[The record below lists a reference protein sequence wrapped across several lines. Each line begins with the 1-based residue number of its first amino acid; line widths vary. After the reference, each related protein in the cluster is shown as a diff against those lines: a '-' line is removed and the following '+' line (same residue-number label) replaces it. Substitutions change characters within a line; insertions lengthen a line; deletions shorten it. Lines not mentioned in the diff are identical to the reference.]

1 MSDQSTSAPDK
12 TPKRHFDR
20 HEYYDDLMGGA
31 RRKPALPIAGPAVT
45 WHLAFWAPD
54 DLNDPNDPNDPTL
67 KREIWVKT
75 IEKFILAL
83 YHRLKDRKL
92 NPYTRSL
99 GKEKKQLYLLNNIYR
114 TTDKTGDSPEPLRT
128 KGATRY
134 QTFRVRFYYGSM
146 PVSVSFE
153 LHDEYFT
160 LSTIIDLAWP
170 ADVEPTP
177 DEEGDCATIEGL
189 KKDRTAIKRLTKAIK
204 DFNEIAGEHYKQAK
218 LQRSEK
224 DNKPVHRQ
232 AFEKPYLNIYH
243 TIWDDFFER
252 IFDCPYK
259 AIKEGRSKLGG
270 VFADFRGFVAAVGE
284 KTFISG
290 PGKYLSKD
298 SLEQRIGIKYFGARE
313 AVHRADVLLPWLK
326 ADEGFAQADEAKE
339 PDRTEPVE
347 FTLSLLLRKRALFA
361 TALGAQ
367 LSRRRGQ
374 QGPITYIVLAKNPA
388 RWQVGRLIDRLQM
401 LGTLRL
407 AALYNLPHLIRAD
420 AQLRNLEDSIKEF
433 MSPPLQGQPQ
443 KLEDKLPGWSTTVNE
458 IERQPKDGQADG
470 KTQFAGGLAYRVERS
485 GYYRSQFEGHLDD
498 FRISRIEGFSPFDEA
513 VNRRLAG
520 DYELIRTVGEHH
532 KRLQKILAGLD
543 RRVQTAR
550 THELQQSISEATNKI
565 LQLHNQLEKQ
575 SEASRNLLAQIKE
588 FQKVGE
594 IGFWAFLFPYYS
606 SSVLIHVAGA
616 IYFTAEQNPLGK
628 ENSLEKFP
636 GLELAILLV
645 VIAAGAIGA
654 IRAYCSPKKEQL
666 DDKQPKTVSPVKR
679 TVEGGLA

>member
-1 MSDQSTSAPDK
+1 MSDQSTSAPNK
-12 TPKRHFDR
+12 TPKEHFER
-20 HEYYDDLMGGA
+20 HEHYDDLMGGA

-45 WHLAFWAPD
+45 WHLAFWCPNDPIDPIDVVGA
-54 DLNDPNDPNDPTL
+54 NDPNDPIL
-67 KREIWVKT
+67 RHEIWVKT

-99 GKEKKQLYLLNNIYR
+99 GKEKQQLYLLNNTYLA
-114 TTDKTGDSPEPLRT
+114 TDKTGDSPKSLRT

-170 ADVEPTP
+170 AHVEPTP

-189 KKDRTAIKRLTKAIK
+189 KKDSTAIKLLTKAIK
-204 DFNEIAGEHYKQAK
+204 DFNKIASEHYKQAK

-224 DNKPVHRQ
+224 DNNLVHRQ
-232 AFEKPYLNIYH
+232 AFEEPYHKIYH
-243 TIWDDFFER
+243 IIWDDFFER
-252 IFDCPYK
+252 VFDFPYK
-259 AIKEGRSKLGG
+259 ALKEGRSKLGG
-270 VFADFRGFVAAVGE
+270 VFADFRGFVAAAE
-284 KTFISG
+284 DETFISG

-298 SLEQRIGIKYFGARE
+298 SLEQRIGIKYFDARD

-326 ADEGFAQADEAKE
+326 ADEGFAQADEARE

-347 FTLSLLLRKRALFA
+347 FTLSVLLRKRALFA

-374 QGPITYIVLAKNPA
+374 QGPITYIVLARNPA

-420 AQLRNLEDSIKEF
+420 AQLRNLEDATKDF
-433 MSPPLQGQPQ
+433 MSPQLQRQSQ
-443 KLEDKLPGWSTTVNE
+443 ELKDILPGWSKDFNE
-458 IERQPKDGQADG
+458 IEQQLKDGKAQI
-470 KTQFAGGLAYRVERS
+470 AGGLAYRVERS
-485 GYYRSQFEGHLDD
+485 GYYRSQFEGHLDG
-498 FRISRIEGFSPFDEA
+498 FRIKRIEGFSPFDEA

-532 KRLQKILAGLD
+532 RRLQETLAGLD
-543 RRVQTAR
+543 RRLQSIR
-550 THELQQSISEATNKI
+550 THELQEAIKNETTTIDDLQKI
-565 LQLHNQLEKQ
+565 AEK
-575 SEASRNLLAQIKE
+575 
-588 FQKVGE
+588 
-594 IGFWAFLFPYYS
+594 GFWAFLFPYYFGT
-606 SSVLIHVAGA
+606 VLIHVLHGTR
-616 IYFTAEQNPLGK
+616 FLDEFPW
-628 ENSLEKFP
+628 LEPMIF
-636 GLELAILLV
+636 LILF
-645 VIAAGAIGA
+645 AAGVFKAL
-654 IRAYCSPKKEQL
+654 YPSKK
-666 DDKQPKTVSPVKR
+666 KTANERKSKPTPVTDR
-679 TVEGGLA
+679 IVAPTL